1 MIGWRFWVWLVLI
14 LGWTVSY
21 FTRTGN
27 LATLECFVGLLVIT
41 AVYVVTVA
49 IVTRLPEFIPY
60 RKIRRGLAI
69 ILASI
74 FYYFS
79 FKFISNNLKTLI
91 FNENDLITGFTIGI
105 TVGILYM
112 TTDIIKEAN
121 HKK

>member
-1 MIGWRFWVWLVLI
+1 MISWRFWVWLVLI

-21 FTRTGN
+21 FTKTGN
-27 LATLECFVGLLVIT
+27 LATLECFAGLLMIT

-60 RKIRRGLAI
+60 RKIRKGLAI

-91 FNENDLITGFTIGI
+91 FNENDLITGFT
-105 TVGILYM
+105 VGIIIGVLYM
-112 TTDIIKEAN
+112 TADIIKEAN

>member
-14 LGWTVSY
+14 LGWIVSY
-21 FTRTGN
+21 FTKTGN

-41 AVYVVTVA
+41 AVYVVTIV

-60 RKIRRGLAI
+60 VKVRRGIAI

-74 FYYFS
+74 FYYLS
-79 FKFISNNLKTLI
+79 FKFILNNLRILI
-91 FNENDLITGFTIGI
+91 FNEKDLITGFTIGI
-105 TVGILYM
+105 TIGILYM
-112 TTDIIKEAN
+112 TADIIKEAN